1 MNQPRPKRG
10 DVEIPLAVLIVEDS
24 ESDAKLIAR
33 LLNKAGYAVVSEQVE
48 TAEQMRSALDKR
60 SWDIVISDY
69 SLPKFDGNAALE
81 MLKEKQLDIPFI
93 VVTGNLGEE
102 SAVSMMKAGAHD
114 YLMKD
119 NLARL
124 APAVARELEQA
135 QDRHQH
141 KQAENALRESESF
154 NQALLKNSPIGISV
168 RSSTG
173 KLLSANDAWKNIWV
187 IPDSDLQED
196 LTRDRPTLN
205 FDERDDYLASHK
217 DDVRRVYEQGGQ
229 LYLHELK
236 IIHPRLGAAE
246 WVSQYFYA
254 ILNAQGQ
261 VARVVILTENI
272 TERKLAH
279 ELIQESEE
287 RLAAVMEGSQ
297 LGYSDWNI
305 QTGEI
310 RRNERWAG
318 MLGYTL
324 KEIESNYQQWEDL
337 IHQDDRLAAR
347 QAIQDHLDG
356 KIAIHRDEYRMR
368 AKDGSYRWILD
379 QGKIV
384 EYDLQG
390 RPLRMTAT
398 HTDITELKQA
408 EDQLRQLS
416 SAVEHSPVAIMITDI
431 NGNIE
436 YVNPK
441 FTEVNGYTLGEIKGK
456 TPRILR
462 SSETS
467 PEVYVELWQTIL
479 SGKEWR
485 GDFLNRKKNGQLYW
499 EFASI
504 SGIEDSR
511 GNITHFVSV
520 TEDIT
525 DRKEAEEK
533 IKRLNAGLEQLA
545 MTDYLTSLYNRRYFM
560 QRGDEECKRVW
571 RNKQPLAL
579 LMLDI
584 DEFKKVNDNYGH
596 AAGDMALQQAAAVL
610 KASLRETDILGRI
623 GGEEFAVLLP
633 NTLLEEAVLLAERV
647 RQVML
652 NASFEIMGEALTITF
667 TICIGVAAY
676 TDGMSGIDDLLR
688 NGDMALYDAKH
699 GGRNRVVKYKNSFSK
714 EQDLLPGLDDERVH
728 PK

>member
-1 MNQPRPKRG
+1 MSQPRPKRG
-10 DVEIPLAVLIVEDS
+10 DVHIPLAALIVEDS
-24 ESDAKLIAR
+24 ESDTQLIVR
-33 LLNKAGYAVVSEQVE
+33 LLKNAGYDVIFERVA
-48 TAEQMRSALDKR
+48 TAEQMRSALEKR
-60 SWDIVISDY
+60 IWDIVISDY
-69 SLPKFDGNAALE
+69 SLPQFDGRAALE
-81 MLKEKQLDIPFI
+81 LLKEKQPDIPFLI
-93 VVTGNLGEE
+93 VSGAIGEE
-102 SAVSMMKAGAHD
+102 IAVAMMKAGAHD
-114 YLMKD
+114 YLIKN
-119 NLARL
+119 NLAHL
-124 APAVARELEQA
+124 AQAVARELEQA
-135 QDRHQH
+135 QSQRER
-141 KQAENALRESESF
+141 KQAEIALKESESF

-168 RSSTG
+168 RGRTG
-173 KLLSANDAWKNIWV
+173 QLLSANDAWKKIWAL
-187 IPDSDLQED
+187 SESELQED
-196 LTRDRPTLN
+196 LTRDRPTLT
-205 FDERDDYLASHK
+205 FEERYDFLASHW
-217 DDVRRVYEQGGQ
+217 DDVRRVYEQGGH
-229 LYLHELK
+229 LYLPELK
-236 IIHPRLGAAE
+236 TVNPRPGAAE
-246 WVSQYFYA
+246 WISKYYYA
-254 ILNAQGQ
+254 ILDAQGQ
-261 VARVVILTENI
+261 VVRVVVLTEDI

-279 ELIQESEE
+279 EVIQESEE

-318 MLGYTL
+318 MLGYSL

-337 IHQDDRLAAR
+337 IHPNDLADAR
-347 QAIQDHLDG
+347 QAIQDHLNG
-356 KIAIHRDEYRMR
+356 KIPIHRDEYRLR
-368 AKDGSYRWILD
+368 TKDGSYRWILD

-416 SAVEHSPVAIMITDI
+416 SAVEHSPAAIMITDRD
-431 NGNIE
+431 GKIE

-441 FTEVNGYTLGEIKGK
+441 FSAVNGYTLGEVVGK
-456 TPRILR
+456 TPRILK
-462 SSETS
+462 SDKTP

-485 GDFLNRKKNGQLYW
+485 GEFLNRRKNGQLYW

-504 SGIEDSR
+504 SAIVDSK

-520 TEDIT
+520 NEDIT
-525 DRKEAEEK
+525 ARKESEEK

-560 QRGDEECKRVW
+560 QRGAEEFKRTR
-571 RNKQPLAL
+571 RNKQTLAL

-584 DEFKKVNDNYGH
+584 DEFKKVNDTYGH
-596 AAGDMALQQAAAVL
+596 EAGDMALQQAAAVL

-633 NTLLEEAVLLAERV
+633 NTLLEEAVILAERV
-647 RQVML
+647 REIL
-652 NASFEIMGEALTITF
+652 ANTSFETLGEALTITI

-676 TDGMSGIDDLLR
+676 TEGMSNIDELLR
-688 NGDMALYDAKH
+688 HADMALYNAKH
-699 GGRNRVVKYKNSFSK
+699 SGRNRVMKYENTSGEFL
-714 EQDLLPGLDDERVH
+714 DLPSGSNGE
-728 PK
+728 